1 MKDLRVYFYTF
12 TLYATDR
19 YVFQNYIWS
28 NDMGK
33 LGQKTFQK

>member
-12 TLYATDR
+12 ILYARDK
-19 YVFQNYIWS
+19 YVFQNNLWS
-28 NDMGK
+28 YDMGK